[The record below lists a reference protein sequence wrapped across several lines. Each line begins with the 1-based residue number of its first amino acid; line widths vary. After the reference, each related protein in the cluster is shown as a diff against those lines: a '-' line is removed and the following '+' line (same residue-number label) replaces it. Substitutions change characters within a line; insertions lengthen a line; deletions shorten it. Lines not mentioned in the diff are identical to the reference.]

1 MKYKE
6 KLHTVASHLMAQQQ
20 HCVLPQKTQ
29 EAASQSSCLVLSCNN
44 LQGQP
49 YPRNKIKL
57 KKKKK
62 KSIRQTPFLKKKV
75 YKLKKKFY
83 LV

>member
-20 HCVLPQKTQ
+20 HCVLPRKTQ

-62 KSIRQTPFLKKKV
+62 NQSG
-75 YKLKKKFY
+75 KLLFKKKKFTN
-83 LV
+83 

>member
-20 HCVLPQKTQ
+20 HCVLPRKTQ

-62 KSIRQTPFLKKKV
+62 INQANSFKKKV
-75 YKLKKKFY
+75 YKLKKNFY